1 MRWGDW
7 VKARGLSWE
16 AAARLIDAPNATAAH
31 RYAHGAIPRRGVMV
45 KIYLATGGQVAPNDF
60 YDLPSVPETAQADSQ
75 SEAA

>member
-1 MRWGDW
+1 
-7 VKARGLSWE
+7 
-16 AAARLIDAPNATAAH
+16 
-31 RYAHGAIPRRGVMV
+31 MV